1 MSYASLLRI
10 ELQHAYYSDG
20 LCPDFITLPS
30 PDTQQFLTNQRC
42 VVKPNANGLD
52 IVRQTDANG
61 NPVIAFDD
69 SDTLSFELCLR
80 NLDFS
85 LFTDLTKLPT
95 GNNVGITYASQIS
108 APVYAQVDIT
118 RNFNQVTGEQV
129 AIAFAAKPVRWL
141 YYLLIL
147 ANDTNTYSIA
157 SNTNPAQY
165 TWSLVTG
172 TDPVASALAL
182 QSPGFKV
189 ASFLSDQ
196 TIPCQQS
203 GMANIQ
209 LKVLGSPNN
218 TVLIDSLPNPSYR
231 NFLQTDVSTA
241 QSVDALYHVLTFMN
255 TPTK

>member
-1 MSYASLLRI
+1 MSFASLLGI
-10 ELQHAYYSDG
+10 ALKHSYYADG
-20 LCPDFITLPS
+20 SCPDFVTLPS
-30 PDTQQFLTNQRC
+30 PDTQQLLTNQRC
-42 VVKPNANGLD
+42 LVKPKATGLD
-52 IVRQTDANG
+52 IYVQTDANG
-61 NPVIAFDD
+61 NPAIAFDD
-69 SDTLSFELCLR
+69 SNTLSFELRLR

-85 LFTDLTKLPT
+85 LFTDVPLLPT

-118 RNFNQVTGEQV
+118 RNFNHVTGEQV

-141 YYLLIL
+141 YYLLTL

-157 SNTNPAQY
+157 SSTNPAQY

-203 GMANIQ
+203 GIANIQ
-209 LKVLGSPNN
+209 LKVQGGPNN

-241 QSVDALYHVLTFMN
+241 QSVDARYHVLTFMN

>member
-1 MSYASLLRI
+1 MSYASLLGI
-10 ELQHAYYSDG
+10 ELQHAYYTDG

-42 VVKPNANGLD
+42 LVKPKATGLD
-52 IVRQTDANG
+52 LYVQTDANG
-61 NPVIAFDD
+61 NPAIAFDD
-69 SDTLSFELCLR
+69 SDTLSFELRLR

-85 LFTDLTKLPT
+85 LFTDLTQLPT
-95 GNNVGITYASQIS
+95 GNNVGITYFSQIS

-118 RNFNQVTGEQV
+118 RDFNQVTGEQV

-141 YYLLIL
+141 YYLLTL

-172 TDPVASALAL
+172 TDPVANGLAL

-189 ASFLSDQ
+189 ASFLSGQ

-209 LKVLGSPNN
+209 LKVQGSPNN
-218 TVLIDSLPNPSYR
+218 TRLIDSLPNPSYR
-231 NFLQTDVSTA
+231 NFLQTDVGTA
-241 QSVDALYHVLTFMN
+241 QSVDAIYHVLTFMN